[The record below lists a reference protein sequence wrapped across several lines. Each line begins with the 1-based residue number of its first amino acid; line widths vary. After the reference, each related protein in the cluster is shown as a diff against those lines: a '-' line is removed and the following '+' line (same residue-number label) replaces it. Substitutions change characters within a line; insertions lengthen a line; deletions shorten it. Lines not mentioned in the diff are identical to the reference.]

1 MDGDPQLTSGDTI
14 VDYTVESLIGCGGM
28 GEVFRA
34 ADLRLARAVAL
45 KVLAPALADDP
56 GSRARILRESQV
68 AASIDHPNVIP
79 IHSAGEADGHV
90 YIAMR
95 LVEGSDRRDELR
107 REGPAAACACDPP
120 RDRAQHDGAVPGGAD
135 AGADRLVVH
144 RQDAAATGE
153 GARAAGDRVRA
164 VTGDQRAGGLEARP
178 VEVPEAER
186 ARRVGRLAA
195 GAAVAAQT
203 ADETSPGPTR
213 SGACSTRRT
222 G

>member
-95 LVEGSDRRDELR
+95 LVEGSDLRAELR
-107 REGPAAACACDPP
+107 REG
-120 RDRAQHDGAVPGGAD
+120 
-135 AGADRLVVH
+135 RL
-144 RQDAAATGE
+144 QP
-153 GARAAGDRVRA
+153 ARAIRLETAPSTTVPCQVVRTPAPTGWSCIDRMP
-164 VTGDQRAGGLEARP
+164 RP
-178 VEVPEAER
+178 PAKAPVPP
-186 ARRVGRLAA
+186 VIGC
-195 GAAVAAQT
+195 VQ
-203 ADETSPGPTR
+203 
-213 SGACSTRRT
+213 
-222 G
+222 